1 MAFTLLPDK
10 SAGDVFTEGLW
21 DSIKDNLNFG
31 VMRPVSDTVLSVAA
45 SSVNLSPLPTGFQH
59 IVVVVTGRSSVAATS
74 ETVSIRLNGDTGA
87 NYDYQSLTASS
98 AVTAAE
104 TYGANQVV
112 VAGVPG
118 ASSPAGRFAAMEV
131 WLPNYGSTDNQK
143 TVLVTNPRFRANTT
157 ANFGLQYAGG
167 WWRSSA
173 AVTGIE
179 FVLPSGLFATGS
191 RFTVYNMGALGV

>member
-45 SSVNLSPLPTGFQH
+45 SSVDLSPLPTGFQH
-59 IVVVVTGRSSVAATS
+59 LVVMVTGRSSVAATS
-74 ETVSIRLNGDTGA
+74 ENVRVRLNGDTGA
-87 NYDYQSLTASS
+87 NYDYQAFTAGS
-98 AVTAAE
+98 AMTAAE
-104 TYGANQVV
+104 AYAANQVTL
-112 VAGVPG
+112 AGVPG
-118 ASSPAGRFAAMEV
+118 STSPAGRFAMMEV

-143 TVLVTNPRFRANTT
+143 SLLVTNPRFRTNTT
-157 ANFGLQYAGG
+157 TDFALQYVGG

-173 AVTGIE
+173 AVTSME
-179 FVLPSGLFATGS
+179 FSLASGQFAVGS
-191 RFTVYNMGALGV
+191 RFTLYGLGALSV